1 MMADDLTRCR
11 RFMAGIVLSSI
22 VSVPVLM
29 AVAGAATATPE
40 IDNNFTWKIAN
51 EDDPASAWVRLD
63 FADGR
68 IITVRLPAIV
78 STEYYPPD
86 VASVFGFPSAALKI
100 NYPGGSVRLNVET
113 ESGKAFVK
121 KATQLTQS

>member
-1 MMADDLTRCR
+1 MADDLTRCR
-11 RFMAGIVLSSI
+11 RLMAGIVLSSV

-29 AVAGAATATPE
+29 AVAGAATASPE

-51 EDDPASAWVRLD
+51 EATPSTAWVRLD

-78 STEYYPPD
+78 STEYYPAD
-86 VASVFGFPSAALKI
+86 VSTAFGFQGAALKI
-100 NYPGGSVRLNVET
+100 NYPGGSVRLNVES